1 MFIHKC
7 IGCNNN
13 FEHAHSKKKKKKYC
27 SRSCYL
33 LNPPEIQKKK
43 LRSNCLHCFKE
54 CKRSTTK
61 FCSKTCDNQYRTL
74 HQIAR
79 GGPSKKLLDKECP
92 ICKKIFSPQSKRI
105 KYCSRHCMGLN
116 RREEF
121 IKMISLPREPISQ
134 ETRRKMSI
142 LASERNANRVY
153 TKGIGGTRN
162 DIGHYVR
169 STWEANFA
177 RYLIYTNQK
186 YKFEPNIFVLKNENK
201 EIRYTPDFKVEDKY
215 FEIKGWW
222 NEKSLKIKKLMQDQ
236 YPDIKIE
243 YIDEIVYK
251 QLEKQFGDKI
261 NGWEFKSRRINEHAE

>member
-1 MFIHKC
+1 
-7 IGCNNN
+7 
-13 FEHAHSKKKKKKYC
+13 
-27 SRSCYL
+27 
-33 LNPPEIQKKK
+33 
-43 LRSNCLHCFKE
+43 
-54 CKRSTTK
+54 
-61 FCSKTCDNQYRTL
+61 
-74 HQIAR
+74 
-79 GGPSKKLLDKECP
+79 
-92 ICKKIFSPQSKRI
+92 
-105 KYCSRHCMGLN
+105 MGLN